1 MMPLSRRLLITSALF
16 MFLTALTGAVFRWI
30 GAARDLRAKKL
41 DVAPPFERAVP
52 GPYAVRGS
60 GSALEVCYGAK
71 HRSNTATVVVDAFV
85 ADVTVTA
92 AGNGTRSVVRA
103 DELTAT
109 YAFGRGARALFAR
122 GSPYVT
128 VELDR
133 GADVELGSARA
144 SPVVAGAGGR
154 VPADTGGRGPP
165 RACAAHEGCGGL
177 SGDCCPAAEGVFLE
191 CCGGGWRRLAE
202 EATGRSFALTLGD
215 GARWL
220 LFASADVSLAKAGAS
235 WRLRAPTDVVA
246 RLAYAPDRASEELLV
261 AHAGTYAVG
270 GRVSWAA
277 RGDAAVLRFRWAT
290 RTFDG
295 APLLGAK
302 RDILAALKTV
312 ADVAPDGLDERDL
325 AERTGVYT
333 SGKRLFRLAN
343 VALTARAAGDDE
355 TGAKWARKLAK
366 ALRPW
371 LATGKRGLLVT
382 TATSA
387 RRSGYKDPEADFGNG
402 RYNDHH
408 FHYGYLVYAAAVAA
422 HLGETVDRAAVDA
435 SCPTSPTS
443 RRGGGSP
450 RLPIRTSTP
459 RSSRVAAFARHKDAY
474 DGHSWASGLFSL
486 ADGKSQ
492 ESVSEALPLRRRA
505 LGRRPKD
512 PELRDFG
519 RLLLALEARA
529 GRAYWHVD
537 EANVYGGAFAA
548 ANVVVG
554 VVGAGRR
561 PLAWFER
568 GGLLHPHQRAAL
580 HARVGGAPRAAGLRR
595 PGRQAA
601 LAGLPTRRA
610 RARRAES
617 GATSAASPAT
627 PTTRSRGP
635 GARWASSSS
644 PSPTAPRPTARSGRS
659 RRRPPPALDATQSLP
674 ALLYWASTRPD
685 AAPPTPGAAAA
696 RAAADAATTTTA
708 APDRRPRRID
718 GAPAPTAPAL
728 RPRRRF
734 DGGRGRRRGRRA
746 RPATGAT
753 ASGSDAPDSPAACA
767 AHAGC
772 AALTGDCC
780 PTAAGVALGCC
791 DDRR

>member
-41 DVAPPFERAVP
+41 DVAPPFERVGEGPPTRTPLATGAWWTNLHLDEGEQAVP

-92 AGNGTRSVVRA
+92 AGNGTRCVVRA

-133 GADVELGSARA
+133 GADVELGSAGVSSVVALRRWRRAGGHGRRGRRARARPTRAAAASRATAAPRRRA
-144 SPVVAGAGGR
+144 SSSSAAAAGGGASR
-154 VPADTGGRGPP
+154 KRQ
-165 RACAAHEGCGGL
+165 RAELRRCA
-177 SGDCCPAAEGVFLE
+177 
-191 CCGGGWRRLAE
+191 RR
-202 EATGRSFALTLGD
+202 R
-215 GARWL
+215 RWL
-220 LFASADVSLAKAGAS
+220 LFVGRVLAKAGAS

-270 GRVSWAA
+270 GKVSWAA

-295 APLLGAK
+295 APLLGLALPHHAETLSGSYKKTSWAGLKGPLVAVAGPTWTFKERLADLRWDHGPLPRSAK
-302 RDILAALKTV
+302 SDILAALKTV

-343 VALTARAAGDDE
+343 
-355 TGAKWARKLAK
+355 
-366 ALRPW
+366 
-371 LATGKRGLLVT
+371 RGLLVYDGDVGGVVT
-382 TATSA
+382 
-387 RRSGYKDPEADFGNG
+387 RSSYKDPEADFGNG
-402 RYNDHH
+402 KYNDHH

-435 SCPTSPTS
+435 LVSDVANVAGRERWFAAATDPNFYA
-443 RRGGGSP
+443 
-450 RLPIRTSTP
+450 P

-492 ESVSEALPLRRRA
+492 ESVSEALHCYYAVGLWGVVR
-505 LGRRPKD
+505 KD

-554 VVGAGRR
+554 VVGA
-561 PLAWFER
+561 
-568 GGLLHPHQRAAL
+568 
-580 HARVGGAPRAAGLRR
+580 
-595 PGRQAA
+595 
-601 LAGLPTRRA
+601 
-610 RARRAES
+610 
-617 GATSAASPAT
+617 
-627 PTTRSRGP
+627 
-635 GARWASSSS
+635 
-644 PSPTAPRPTARSGRS
+644 
-659 RRRPPPALDATQSLP
+659 
-674 ALLYWASTRPD
+674 
-685 AAPPTPGAAAA
+685 
-696 RAAADAATTTTA
+696 ADASAC
-708 APDRRPRRID
+708 D
-718 GAPAPTAPAL
+718 
-728 RPRRRF
+728 
-734 DGGRGRRRGRRA
+734 
-746 RPATGAT
+746 
-753 ASGSDAPDSPAACA
+753 ASPDSPAACA